1 MNDQERAREH
11 KNRLDSI
18 SDIRQRF
25 IRTKILPLLDD
36 INNEQDVVKKF
47 TKLENLKDIVKD
59 YDTTKIHWSKRKREF
74 KQAHPK
80 IHQQIE
86 YLQDEFKDL
95 ISGLSILG
103 NMKSTSSKVLVRK
116 LEAVVA
122 MSSKTGSDRFKS
134 HTATKYLGGAIA
146 TSDHNQSQQMD
157 ALLAIA
163 LASPE
168 PTVNASANAAG
179 VERALKS
186 PVARKLF
193 GTPKKAPPP
202 PPPFPPPNAS
212 ANAAGV
218 ERALKSPV
226 ARKFVGTPKKP
237 LPPPFP
243 PPNASA
249 NAAGAERAPKFPV
262 ARKLVG
268 PPKKPSPPPFPP
280 PNASANAAG
289 VERAPKSPVASK
301 VVGTSKKPPP
311 PPSASANA
319 AGVDVGGNGP
329 PNSPSPITIIVEYQ
343 GKKREMGIA
352 VPRERHNSWELMT
365 KATNK
370 IILSTTT
377 SELLLSSQWVSFQVV
392 INPELRKYVEWTVKG
407 KMSSYGTFT
416 MDHKGNNNADFVFMI
431 PSKQDCISQKMVC
444 RIAPLLSVQNFVVHQ
459 TSSVNSTT
467 SSEKCSGLAA
477 DHFKNS
483 SGPMGSSLR
492 ITTRPL
498 AKSSP
503 NPAKRQR
510 TGSLFKKGQPLNLAG
525 FVTSS
530 GGIPKVP
537 KISFDQSVGD
547 VVEGDQ
553 RKTRKPYVKYDQTLL
568 LKNKRAEA
576 DENSTLVDML
586 NQERK
591 ENENNSKKNRA
602 LVEILSN
609 TPKRND
615 RKNLRPR
622 TSFP

>member
-1 MNDQERAREH
+1 MNDQARTREE
-11 KNRLDSI
+11 KNRINSV
-18 SDIRQRF
+18 SDRRQRF
-25 IRTKILPLLDD
+25 IRTKILPLLHD
-36 INNEQDVVKKF
+36 INNEQHAARSKFYSMCIDCYLITEKLFLLTCLSFFLNALIFCTEF
-47 TKLENLKDIVKD
+47 TKLLYLKDVVQD
-59 YDTTKIHWSKRKREF
+59 YDTTRIYWSKRKREF

-86 YLQDEFKDL
+86 YLQDEFML
-95 ISGLSILG
+95 FLSGLSIIDSI
-103 NMKSTSSKVLVRK
+103 KSTSSKVLIRK
-116 LEAVVA
+116 IEAVVA
-122 MSSKTGSDRFKS
+122 MSSKTGSSQFISIRQNELLGQKS
-134 HTATKYLGGAIA
+134 HTATKLFGGATA
-146 TSDHNQSQQMD
+146 TSDQNQSQQMD
-157 ALLAIA
+157 GLLAIA
-163 LASPE
+163 LASSG
-168 PTVNASANAAG
+168 PTANASVNAAGVERAPKSPVARKLVGTPKKPPPPPPPFPPPNASANAAG
-179 VERALKS
+179 VERAPKS
-186 PVARKLF
+186 PVASKLV
-193 GTPKKAPPP
+193 GTPKKPP

-226 ARKFVGTPKKP
+226 A
-237 LPPPFP
+237 
-243 PPNASA
+243 S
-249 NAAGAERAPKFPV
+249 
-262 ARKLVG
+262 
-268 PPKKPSPPPFPP
+268 
-280 PNASANAAG
+280 
-289 VERAPKSPVASK
+289 
-301 VVGTSKKPPP
+301 
-311 PPSASANA
+311 
-319 AGVDVGGNGP
+319 VDVRGNGP

-377 SELLLSSQWVSFQVV
+377 KEFMLSSQWVSFDVV

-444 RIAPLLSVQNFVVHQ
+444 RIAPLLSVQNFVVDQ

-467 SSEKCSGLAA
+467 SSEKCSGPAA

-510 TGSLFKKGQPLNLAG
+510 AGSLFKKGQPFNLAG

-530 GGIPKVP
+530 GGIPKVL

-568 LKNKRAEA
+568 LKNKLADA
-576 DENSTLVDML
+576 DENNTLYDML

-615 RKNLRPR
+615 RTNLRPR

>member
-1 MNDQERAREH
+1 MLLEVS
-11 KNRLDSI
+11 SI
-18 SDIRQRF
+18 LCVLIVIQSL
-25 IRTKILPLLDD
+25 KKLLLLTCLSFFLNAL
-36 INNEQDVVKKF
+36 IFCTEF
-47 TKLENLKDIVKD
+47 TKLLYLKDVVQD
-59 YDTTKIHWSKRKREF
+59 YDTTRIYWSKRKREF

-86 YLQDEFKDL
+86 ILQAELKHFL
-95 ISGLSILG
+95 SGLSILDSI
-103 NMKSTSSKVLVRK
+103 KSTSSKVLIRK

-122 MSSKTGSDRFKS
+122 MCASKTGSDQFISIRKTELLGRKS
-134 HTATKYLGGAIA
+134 HTAAKYFGGATA

-157 ALLAIA
+157 GLLAIA
-163 LASPE
+163 LASPG
-168 PTVNASANAAG
+168 PTANASANAAG

-186 PVARKLF
+186 PVASKLV
-193 GTPKKAPPP
+193 GTPKKPPLS
-202 PPPFPPPNAS
+202 PFPPPNAR

-218 ERALKSPV
+218 K
-226 ARKFVGTPKKP
+226 
-237 LPPPFP
+237 
-243 PPNASA
+243 
-249 NAAGAERAPKFPV
+249 
-262 ARKLVG
+262 
-268 PPKKPSPPPFPP
+268 
-280 PNASANAAG
+280 
-289 VERAPKSPVASK
+289 RAPKSPVASK
-301 VVGTSKKPPP
+301 LVGTPKKPPP

-377 SELLLSSQWVSFQVV
+377 KEFMLSSQWVSFDVV
-392 INPELRKYVEWTVKG
+392 INPELRKYVEWTVKD

-444 RIAPLLSVQNFVVHQ
+444 RIAPLLSIQNFVVHQ
-459 TSSVNSTT
+459 TSSVKFTT
-467 SSEKCSGLAA
+467 SSEKCSGPAA

-498 AKSSP
+498 AKDSP

-510 TGSLFKKGQPLNLAG
+510 TGSLFKEGQPLNLAR

-568 LKNKRAEA
+568 LKNKLADA
-576 DENSTLVDML
+576 DENNTLYDML

-615 RKNLRPR
+615 RTNLRPR

>member
-25 IRTKILPLLDD
+25 IRTKILPSLDD
-36 INNEQDVVKKF
+36 IKNEQDVVKKF

-179 VERALKS
+179 V
-186 PVARKLF
+186 
-193 GTPKKAPPP
+193 
-202 PPPFPPPNAS
+202 
-212 ANAAGV
+212 
-218 ERALKSPV
+218 
-226 ARKFVGTPKKP
+226 
-237 LPPPFP
+237 
-243 PPNASA
+243 
-249 NAAGAERAPKFPV
+249 
-262 ARKLVG
+262 
-268 PPKKPSPPPFPP
+268 
-280 PNASANAAG
+280 
-289 VERAPKSPVASK
+289 
-301 VVGTSKKPPP
+301 
-311 PPSASANA
+311 
-319 AGVDVGGNGP
+319 DVGGNGP

-377 SELLLSSQWVSFQVV
+377 SEFLLSSQWVSFQVV

>member
-1 MNDQERAREH
+1 MNDQARTREE
-11 KNRLDSI
+11 KNRINSV
-18 SDIRQRF
+18 SDRRQRF
-25 IRTKILPLLDD
+25 IRTKILPLLHD
-36 INNEQDVVKKF
+36 INNEQHAARSKFYSMCIDCYLITEKLFLLTCLSFFLNALIFCTEF
-47 TKLENLKDIVKD
+47 TKLLYLKDVVQD
-59 YDTTKIHWSKRKREF
+59 YDTTRIYWSKRKREF

-80 IHQQIE
+80 VHQQIE
-86 YLQDEFKDL
+86 SLQAELKHFL
-95 ISGLSILG
+95 SGLSILDSI
-103 NMKSTSSKVLVRK
+103 KSTSSKVLIRK
-116 LEAVVA
+116 IEAVVA
-122 MSSKTGSDRFKS
+122 MCASKTGSDQFISIRKTELLGRKS
-134 HTATKYLGGAIA
+134 HTAAKYFGGATA

-157 ALLAIA
+157 GLLAIA
-163 LASPE
+163 LASPG
-168 PTVNASANAAG
+168 PTA
-179 VERALKS
+179 
-186 PVARKLF
+186 
-193 GTPKKAPPP
+193 
-202 PPPFPPPNAS
+202 
-212 ANAAGV
+212 
-218 ERALKSPV
+218 
-226 ARKFVGTPKKP
+226 
-237 LPPPFP
+237 
-243 PPNASA
+243 
-249 NAAGAERAPKFPV
+249 
-262 ARKLVG
+262 
-268 PPKKPSPPPFPP
+268 
-280 PNASANAAG
+280 NASANAAG

-301 VVGTSKKPPP
+301 LVGTPKKPPP

-319 AGVDVGGNGP
+319 AGVGVGGNGP

-343 GKKREMGIA
+343 GKKHEMGIA

-377 SELLLSSQWVSFQVV
+377 KEFMLSSQWVSFDVV
-392 INPELRKYVEWTVKG
+392 INPELRKYVEWTVKN

-444 RIAPLLSVQNFVVHQ
+444 RIAPLLSIQNFVVDQ
-459 TSSVNSTT
+459 ISSVNSTT
-467 SSEKCSGLAA
+467 SSEKCSGPAA

-510 TGSLFKKGQPLNLAG
+510 AGSLFKKGQPFNLAG

-530 GGIPKVP
+530 GGIPKVL
-537 KISFDQSVGD
+537 KISFDQNVGD

-553 RKTRKPYVKYDQTLL
+553 RKTRKPVVKYDQTLL
-568 LKNKRAEA
+568 LENKIADA

-615 RKNLRPR
+615 RTNLRPR

>member
-1 MNDQERAREH
+1 MAG
-11 KNRLDSI
+11 K
-18 SDIRQRF
+18 
-25 IRTKILPLLDD
+25 LLLLTCLSYFLNVL
-36 INNEQDVVKKF
+36 IFCTEF

-59 YDTTKIHWSKRKREF
+59 YDTTKIHWSERKREF

-80 IHQQIE
+80 IQQQIE
-86 YLQDEFKDL
+86 ILQDEFKDL

-103 NMKSTSSKVLVRK
+103 NIKSTSSKVQVRK

-122 MSSKTGSDRFKS
+122 MSSKTGSGQFISIRENEMLGQKS
-134 HTATKYLGGAIA
+134 HTATKCLGGATA
-146 TSDHNQSQQMD
+146 TSDHNQPKQMD
-157 ALLAIA
+157 GLLAIA

-186 PVARKLF
+186 PVARKLV
-193 GTPKKAPPP
+193 GTPEKAPPP
-202 PPPFPPPNAS
+202 PFPTPNAS

-226 ARKFVGTPKKP
+226 A
-237 LPPPFP
+237 
-243 PPNASA
+243 S
-249 NAAGAERAPKFPV
+249 
-262 ARKLVG
+262 KL
-268 PPKKPSPPPFPP
+268 
-280 PNASANAAG
+280 
-289 VERAPKSPVASK
+289 
-301 VVGTSKKPPP
+301 VGTSKKPPP

-352 VPRERHNSWELMT
+352 VPHERHNSWELMT

-377 SELLLSSQWVSFQVV
+377 EEFLLSSQWVSFDVV

-444 RIAPLLSVQNFVVHQ
+444 RIAPLLSVQNFVVHP

-467 SSEKCSGLAA
+467 SSEKCSGPAA

-503 NPAKRQR
+503 NPTKRQR
-510 TGSLFKKGQPLNLAG
+510 TGSLFRTRQPLNLAG

-537 KISFDQSVGD
+537 QISFDQSVGD

-553 RKTRKPYVKYDQTLL
+553 RKTRKLYVKYDQTLL
-568 LKNKRAEA
+568 LKNKLADA
-576 DENSTLVDML
+576 DENSILFDML
-586 NQERK
+586 NQKRK

-602 LVEILSN
+602 LVEIEYS
-609 TPKRND
+609 
-615 RKNLRPR
+615 
-622 TSFP
+622 

>member
-1 MNDQERAREH
+1 MLLEVS
-11 KNRLDSI
+11 SI
-18 SDIRQRF
+18 LCVLIVIQSL
-25 IRTKILPLLDD
+25 KKLLLLTCLSFFLNAL
-36 INNEQDVVKKF
+36 IFCTEF
-47 TKLENLKDIVKD
+47 TKLLYLKDVVQD
-59 YDTTKIHWSKRKREF
+59 YDTTRIYWSKQKREF

-86 YLQDEFKDL
+86 ILQAELKHFL
-95 ISGLSILG
+95 SGLSILDSI
-103 NMKSTSSKVLVRK
+103 KSTSSKVLIRK

-122 MSSKTGSDRFKS
+122 MCASKTGSDQFISIRENELLGQKS
-134 HTATKYLGGAIA
+134 HTATKYLGGATA

-157 ALLAIA
+157 GLLATA
-163 LASPE
+163 LASPG
-168 PTVNASANAAG
+168 PTANASANAAG

-186 PVARKLF
+186 PVASKLV
-193 GTPKKAPPP
+193 GTPKKPPLS
-202 PPPFPPPNAS
+202 PFPPPNAR

-218 ERALKSPV
+218 K
-226 ARKFVGTPKKP
+226 
-237 LPPPFP
+237 
-243 PPNASA
+243 
-249 NAAGAERAPKFPV
+249 
-262 ARKLVG
+262 
-268 PPKKPSPPPFPP
+268 
-280 PNASANAAG
+280 
-289 VERAPKSPVASK
+289 RAPKSPVASK
-301 VVGTSKKPPP
+301 LVGTPKKPPP

-319 AGVDVGGNGP
+319 AGVGVGGNGP

-377 SELLLSSQWVSFQVV
+377 KEFMLSSQWVSFDVV

-407 KMSSYGTFT
+407 EMSSYGTFT
-416 MDHKGNNNADFVFMI
+416 MDHKGNNSADFVFMI

-444 RIAPLLSVQNFVVHQ
+444 RIAPLLSIQNFVVHQ
-459 TSSVNSTT
+459 TSSVKFTT
-467 SSEKCSGLAA
+467 SSEKCSGPAA

-510 TGSLFKKGQPLNLAG
+510 AGSLFKKGQPLNLSG

-530 GGIPKVP
+530 GGIPKVL
-537 KISFDQSVGD
+537 KISFDQNVGD

-553 RKTRKPYVKYDQTLL
+553 RKTRKPVVKYDQTLL
-568 LKNKRAEA
+568 LENKIADA

-615 RKNLRPR
+615 RTNLRPR

>member
-1 MNDQERAREH
+1 MLL
-11 KNRLDSI
+11 KVSSI
-18 SDIRQRF
+18 LCVLIVIQSL
-25 IRTKILPLLDD
+25 KKLLHLTCLSFFLNAL
-36 INNEQDVVKKF
+36 IFCTEF
-47 TKLENLKDIVKD
+47 TKLLYLKDVVQD
-59 YDTTKIHWSKRKREF
+59 YDTTRIYWSKRKREF

-86 YLQDEFKDL
+86 ILQAELKHFL
-95 ISGLSILG
+95 SGLSILDSI
-103 NMKSTSSKVLVRK
+103 KSTSSKVLIRK

-122 MSSKTGSDRFKS
+122 MCASKTGSDQFISIRATELLGQKS
-134 HTATKYLGGAIA
+134 HTATKCLGSA
-146 TSDHNQSQQMD
+146 TTTFDHNQSQQMD
-157 ALLAIA
+157 GLLAIA
-163 LASPE
+163 LASSG
-168 PTVNASANAAG
+168 PTANASVNAAGVERAPKSPVARKLVGTPKKPPPPPPPFPPPNASANAAG
-179 VERALKS
+179 VERAPKS
-186 PVARKLF
+186 PVASKLV
-193 GTPKKAPPP
+193 GTPKKPP

-226 ARKFVGTPKKP
+226 A
-237 LPPPFP
+237 
-243 PPNASA
+243 S
-249 NAAGAERAPKFPV
+249 
-262 ARKLVG
+262 
-268 PPKKPSPPPFPP
+268 
-280 PNASANAAG
+280 
-289 VERAPKSPVASK
+289 
-301 VVGTSKKPPP
+301 
-311 PPSASANA
+311 
-319 AGVDVGGNGP
+319 VDVRGNGP

-377 SELLLSSQWVSFQVV
+377 KEFMLSSQWVSFDVV
-392 INPELRKYVEWTVKG
+392 INPELRRYVEWTVKG

-444 RIAPLLSVQNFVVHQ
+444 RIAPLLSVQNFVVDQ

-467 SSEKCSGLAA
+467 SSEKCSGPAA

-498 AKSSP
+498 AKASS

-510 TGSLFKKGQPLNLAG
+510 TGSLSKKGQPLNLAG

-568 LKNKRAEA
+568 LENKIADA

-615 RKNLRPR
+615 RTNLRPR
-622 TSFP
+622 TSYP

>member
-163 LASPE
+163 LASSE

-218 ERALKSPV
+218 ERA
-226 ARKFVGTPKKP
+226 
-237 LPPPFP
+237 
-243 PPNASA
+243 
-249 NAAGAERAPKFPV
+249 
-262 ARKLVG
+262 
-268 PPKKPSPPPFPP
+268 
-280 PNASANAAG
+280 
-289 VERAPKSPVASK
+289 PKSPVASK

-311 PPSASANA
+311 PPSASANV

-377 SELLLSSQWVSFQVV
+377 SEFLLSSQWVSFQVV

-431 PSKQDCISQKMVC
+431 PSKQDCISQKMAC

-537 KISFDQSVGD
+537 KISFDQSVD